1 MPIKESMDDKAKL
14 IDKILKDFLASE
26 AQATDMRIMSIRH
39 FLSTLNN
46 AVDKYLEE
54 SDEENKERKRLVLM
68 LDDMAEIY
76 RNEIS
81 ELLVKRGKLQHYIEI
96 FNKDVIAGNKKEIP
110 SIIKQSINSSN
121 FIN

>member
-54 SDEENKERKRLVLM
+54 SDEENTERKRLVLM

-96 FNKDVIAGNKKEIP
+96 FNKDVIAGNKKEIQ

>member
-1 MPIKESMDDKAKL
+1 METKAKL
-14 IDKILKDFLASE
+14 IDKILKDFLANE
-26 AQATDMRIMSIRH
+26 AKATDMRIISIRH

-54 SDEENKERKRLVLM
+54 SNEENEERKRLVLM

-96 FNKDVIAGNKKEIP
+96 FNKEVVSDARKEV
-110 SIIKQSINSSN
+110 SSMMKQSINSSN

>member
-1 MPIKESMDDKAKL
+1 MDDKAKL

-54 SDEENKERKRLVLM
+54 SDEENTERKRLVLM

-96 FNKDVIAGNKKEIP
+96 FNKDVIAENKKEIP

>member
-1 MPIKESMDDKAKL
+1 MPIKKNMENKAKL
-14 IDKILKDFLASE
+14 IDKILKDFLANE

-54 SDEENKERKRLVLM
+54 SDEENGERRRLVLM

-81 ELLVKRGKLQHYIEI
+81 ELLVKRGKLQHYLEI
-96 FNKDVIAGNKKEIP
+96 FNVDAPVKNKSKSPFEVKGNTY
-110 SIIKQSINSSN
+110 NNN

>member
-54 SDEENKERKRLVLM
+54 SDEENTERKRLVLM
-68 LDDMAEIY
+68 LDDMAEIN
-76 RNEIS
+76 RNDIS

>member
-54 SDEENKERKRLVLM
+54 SDEENTERKRLVLM

-96 FNKDVIAGNKKEIP
+96 FNKDVVAGNKKEIP

>member
-1 MPIKESMDDKAKL
+1 MESKGKL
-14 IDKILKDFLASE
+14 IDKILRDFLTNE

-39 FLSTLNN
+39 FLSTLNT

-54 SDEENKERKRLVLM
+54 TSEENSERKRLVLM

-76 RNEIS
+76 RHEIS

-96 FNKDVIAGNKKEIP
+96 FNKDNPTYEKRIVSNTNKN
-110 SIIKQSINSSN
+110 SIYNSNIIN
-121 FIN
+121 

>member
-1 MPIKESMDDKAKL
+1 MPIKDIMDDKAKL
-14 IDKILKDFLASE
+14 IDKILKDFLANE

-54 SDEENKERKRLVLM
+54 SDEENTERKRLVLM

-96 FNKDVIAGNKKEIP
+96 FNKDVIAENRKEIS

>member
-1 MPIKESMDDKAKL
+1 MPIKECMDDKAKL

-54 SDEENKERKRLVLM
+54 SDEENTERKRLVLM

-76 RNEIS
+76 RHEIS

-96 FNKDVIAGNKKEIP
+96 FNKDSSSYEKRIVSNTNKN
-110 SIIKQSINSSN
+110 SIYNSNIIN
-121 FIN
+121 